1 MASPQPQTAPT
12 PQSSAPT
19 PVGMQTSQSKPGQYS
34 TADASMLSQQQ
45 QQQMFQH
52 QLQQQQQHDLT
63 AAQQQYL
70 LQRQQQQQQM
80 YQLQLLRQRQQ
91 MMNGVTPPPNGPPQP
106 GMAQPQIPVSQVG
119 IPANTVGVNVPG
131 APGQLQHLPQ
141 NSMAAAAAAYQF
153 QSPSTIG
160 NMRMANP
167 NIPQHILQHQIQ
179 QVLAN
184 QHQQQLLQQQLQQ
197 QQHGPQGQ
205 VQQPTPQQ
213 QHAQAQMHT
222 QTQQQ
227 GHPPGPGGQ
236 QVQQQQLPI
245 QGQLQQQGVA
255 PTQQQILQQQQ
266 QQQGLQPGQQGQQQ
280 TQQGQQQ
287 LVAAA
292 GIPANLAAIQAAGIR
307 GKTMG
312 ITALT
317 RFLTFCETLSSGI
330 EQQRDLDY
338 WRKFV
343 TDFYSD
349 LGILKYTVVNAVDK
363 VPKHYDVPNAAL
375 PRYYYTLFQDGV
387 RRVQIF
393 PENPREVQITPE
405 AYAIECGRATVIYW
419 FSNGNHVIS
428 HGSLRVYMN
437 TAARIESLE
446 FQSHD
451 HNEFVSRA
459 MAVAAAT
466 AAAAPGGVSPTSNTA
481 TSVVARSQVNGYGIT
496 DALTR
501 FLQITQV
508 MAQMRELVP
517 YYLTPNNSSG
527 PLQSFNTF
535 VGLINTHRE
544 QSQQQQSQ
552 QQQSQQQQLQQQAAQ
567 QQQINQIQQ
576 QQQLQLQQAHQQQ
589 MQLQL
594 QMQMQQQAHHPNLFD
609 DHKDGESKNKKD
621 NNLNSTSSFDLNDD
635 NNLGADDEMKFSMDN
650 GNDSNNGD
658 LSIDVVSRSVME
670 NGPSAGTGSSISSA
684 TTQAVLHGDTSSPMM
699 NTPSPSQPS
708 SGVPSPRTAANKRR
722 RESNL
727 NINNNS
733 NSTLSQ
739 SSTINVDNHGN
750 GSELGIKE
758 EDGEPSKTR
767 SPPKVKQS
775 PKITKQISNKRVKT
789 LSGGG

>member
-19 PVGMQTSQSKPGQYS
+19 PVSMQTSQSKPGQYS
-34 TADASMLSQQQ
+34 TADVSMLSQQQ

-119 IPANTVGVNVPG
+119 IPATTVGVNAPG
-131 APGQLQHLPQ
+131 APGQLQRLPQ

-153 QSPSTIG
+153 QGPSAATIA

-167 NIPQHILQHQIQ
+167 NIPQHILQQQIQ
-179 QVLAN
+179 QVLAS

-197 QQHGPQGQ
+197 QQHLPQGQ
-205 VQQPTPQQ
+205 VSQPTAQQ
-213 QHAQAQMHT
+213 QHAQAQMHP

-227 GHPPGPGGQ
+227 GLPPGPGGQ
-236 QVQQQQLPI
+236 QVQQQQQLPS
-245 QGQLQQQGVA
+245 QGQLQQQGVPQPA
-255 PTQQQILQQQQ
+255 TQQQILQQK
-266 QQQGLQPGQQGQQQ
+266 QQGLQPGQQGVQQ
-280 TQQGQQQ
+280 TQQGQHQI
-287 LVAAA
+287 VAAA
-292 GIPANLAAIQAAGIR
+292 GIPANLPTIQAAGIR
-307 GKTMG
+307 GKTTG

-317 RFLTFCETLSSGI
+317 RFLAFCETLSSGA

-343 TDFYSD
+343 ADFYAD

-387 RRVQIF
+387 RRVQIL
-393 PENPREVQITPE
+393 PENPREIQINQE
-405 AYAIECGRATVIYW
+405 MCAIECGRATIIYW

-428 HGSLRVYMN
+428 HGSMRVYMN
-437 TAARIESLE
+437 TTARIESVE

-459 MAVAAAT
+459 MAVAAAS

-481 TSVVARSQVNGYGIT
+481 ASVVSRSQVNGYGIT

-517 YYLTPNNSSG
+517 YYLAPNNSAG
-527 PLQSFNTF
+527 PLQSFNSF
-535 VGLINTHRE
+535 VTLINTQRE
-544 QSQQQQSQ
+544 QSQQQQF
-552 QQQSQQQQLQQQAAQ
+552 QAAQ
-567 QQQINQIQQ
+567 QQQIYQLQHHQHQHQQ
-576 QQQLQLQQAHQQQ
+576 FQLQQAQAHHQQ
-589 MQLQL
+589 MQMQL
-594 QMQMQQQAHHPNLFD
+594 QMQQQAHHPDLLD

-621 NNLNSTSSFDLNDD
+621 NTINSTSSFDLNDD
-635 NNLGADDEMKFSMDN
+635 NNLGADDEMKFSVDN
-650 GNDSNNGD
+650 GNDSNNSD

-727 NINNNS
+727 NNNNNS

-750 GSELGIKE
+750 GSELGINE
-758 EDGEPSKTR
+758 EDGEQSKTR

-775 PKITKQISNKRVKT
+775 PKITKQISNKRLKT
-789 LSGGG
+789 LNGGG